1 MFHLFFFL
9 GICGLG
15 YFVAWRTWKIG
26 RMNIKHL
33 KKLHQIP
40 CPDCMYFTGDYRLKC
55 PVHPI
60 EALSEEALNC
70 KDFEPKTYQYR
81 SSKSTQR

>member
-1 MFHLFFFL
+1 
-9 GICGLG
+9 
-15 YFVAWRTWKIG
+15 
-26 RMNIKHL
+26 
-33 KKLHQIP
+33 LHQIP